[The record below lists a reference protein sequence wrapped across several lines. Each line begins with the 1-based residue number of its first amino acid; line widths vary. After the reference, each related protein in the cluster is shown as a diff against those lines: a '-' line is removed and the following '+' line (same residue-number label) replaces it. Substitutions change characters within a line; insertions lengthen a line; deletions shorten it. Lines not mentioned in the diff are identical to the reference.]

1 MGYTDIRERGEV
13 WVMLA
18 GSLILIGMPG
28 SGKTTIGKYVA
39 DKVNAGFTDTDDLIR
54 AKSGKSLQEIIEE
67 DGLDAFMRLESD
79 ILLNYVPDKPQ
90 VIATGGSAVLY
101 DDAMKHLKS
110 LGKVVFLD
118 ADLPLLKKRLWN
130 AGSRGLAYEESGDEG
145 SSAGSSRLLGI
156 YMQREPLYYRY
167 SDIRIHIKGKSVADI
182 AEEILHALE
191 ERG

>member
-1 MGYTDIRERGEV
+1 MGYTDIRERSEV

-18 GSLILIGMPG
+18 GSLLLIGMPG

-101 DDAMKHLKS
+101 DDAMMHLKS
-110 LGKVVFLD
+110 LGKVIFLD
-118 ADLPLLKKRLWN
+118 ADLPLLRKRLWN
-130 AGSRGLAYEESGDEG
+130 EGSRGLAYEEPSGSG
-145 SSAGSSRLLGI
+145 SDVSDAGNSRLLNI
-156 YMQREPLYYRY
+156 YIRREPLYYRY
-167 SDIRIHIKGKSVADI
+167 SDIRVHVRGRSVEDI
-182 AEEILHALE
+182 AGEIISQI
-191 ERG
+191 